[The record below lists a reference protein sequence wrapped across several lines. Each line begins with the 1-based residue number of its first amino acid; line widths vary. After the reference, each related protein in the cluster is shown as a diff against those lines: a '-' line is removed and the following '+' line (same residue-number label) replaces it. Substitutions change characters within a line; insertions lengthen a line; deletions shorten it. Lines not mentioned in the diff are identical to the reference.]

1 MIVLLVEDHRPLAQ
15 TTTSFLE
22 AEGFDVDYAAD
33 GLAALTIAST
43 NVYDAIILDLML
55 PKLDGYTI
63 CRELRTTSKIDTPIL
78 MLTARDT
85 LEDKL
90 KGFELGAD
98 DYLVKP
104 FEQREL
110 LARLHALIKRNRG
123 EVSSKRIYISDLTLD
138 TGTMQVW
145 RSGQELALSP
155 TGYRILR
162 ILMRE
167 SPKVVS
173 RDAIEQELWG
183 DAVPDSDVLRS
194 HLYNLRQSV
203 DLPYDVPLIQTVK
216 GIGFK
221 LAEKT
226 SNKDE

>member
-22 AEGFDVDYAAD
+22 SEGFEVDYAAD
-33 GLAALTIAST
+33 GLSALNIAS
-43 NVYDAIILDLML
+43 NSSHDAIILDLML
-55 PKLDGYTI
+55 PKMDGYTL
-63 CRELRTTSKIDTPIL
+63 CHELRNQCNIDTPIL

-90 KGFELGAD
+90 QGFEQGAD

-110 LARLHALIKRNRG
+110 LARLNALIKRSRG
-123 EVSSKRIYISDLTLD
+123 EVSAKRMQISDLVLD

-145 RSGQELALSP
+145 RGEQELQLSP

-167 SPKVVS
+167 SPNVVS

-183 DAVPDSDVLRS
+183 DAIPDSDVLRS
-194 HLYNLRQSV
+194 HLYNLRKSV
-203 DLPYDVPLIQTVK
+203 DMPFNTSLIQTIK
-216 GIGFK
+216 GVGFK
-221 LAEKT
+221 LV
-226 SNKDE
+226 DE

>member
-22 AEGFDVDYAAD
+22 SEGFEVDYAAD
-33 GLAALTIAST
+33 GLSALNIAST
-43 NVYDAIILDLML
+43 NIYDAIILDLML

-63 CRELRTTSKIDTPIL
+63 CHELRTNSKIDTPIL

-90 KGFELGAD
+90 KGFKQGAD

-110 LARLHALIKRNRG
+110 LARLNALIKRNRG
-123 EVSSKRIYISDLTLD
+123 EVSSKRLNVADLTLD
-138 TGTMQVW
+138 TGTLQAW
-145 RSGQELALSP
+145 RDGKELNLSP

-194 HLYNLRQSV
+194 HLYNLRKSV
-203 DLPYDVPLIQTVK
+203 DMPYEEPLIQTIK
-216 GIGFK
+216 GVGFR
-221 LAEKT
+221 LAKIV
-226 SNKDE
+226 KDE

>member
-22 AEGFDVDYAAD
+22 SEGYEVDYAAD
-33 GLAALTIAST
+33 GLSALNIAS
-43 NVYDAIILDLML
+43 NNSYDAIILDLML
-55 PKLDGYTI
+55 PKLDGYSI
-63 CRELRTTSKIDTPIL
+63 CRELRTQCKIDTPIL

-90 KGFELGAD
+90 MGFEQGAD

-110 LARLHALIKRNRG
+110 LARIKALIKRHRG
-123 EVSSKRIYISDLTLD
+123 EVSSKRLQVGELILD
-138 TGTMQVW
+138 TGTMQAW
-145 RSGQELALSP
+145 RNSQELQLSP

-167 SPKVVS
+167 SPNVVN
-173 RDAIEQELWG
+173 RDSIEQELWG
-183 DAVPDSDVLRS
+183 DAIPNSDVLRS
-194 HLYNLRQSV
+194 HLYNLRKIV
-203 DLPYDVPLIQTVK
+203 DMPFEQALIQTIK
-216 GIGFK
+216 GVGFK
-221 LAEKT
+221 LTQEQ
-226 SNKDE
+226 

>member
-33 GLAALTIAST
+33 GLTALTIASD

-63 CRELRTTSKIDTPIL
+63 CHELRTTSKIDTPIL
-78 MLTARDT
+78 MLTALDT
-85 LEDKL
+85 LDDKL

-110 LARLHALIKRNRG
+110 LARLNALIKRNRG
-123 EVSSKRIYISDLTLD
+123 EVSSKRLTISDLTLD
-138 TGTMQVW
+138 TGTMQAW
-145 RSGQELALSP
+145 REGKELSLSP

-167 SPKVVS
+167 SPNVVS

-194 HLYNLRQSV
+194 HLYNLRKSV
-203 DLPYDVPLIQTVK
+203 DIPYETPLIQTIK
-216 GIGFK
+216 GVGFK
-221 LAEKT
+221 LVEITK
-226 SNKDE
+226 

>member
-33 GLAALTIAST
+33 GLTALNIASS

-63 CRELRTTSKIDTPIL
+63 CHELRNTSHIDTPIL

-90 KGFELGAD
+90 LGFKYGAD

-110 LARLHALIKRNRG
+110 LARLNALIKRNRG
-123 EVSSKRIYISDLTLD
+123 EVSSKRLQIADLILD
-138 TGTMQVW
+138 TGTMQAW
-145 RSGQELALSP
+145 RGGKELTLSP

-173 RDAIEQELWG
+173 RNELEHELWG

-194 HLYNLRQSV
+194 HLYNLRKSV
-203 DLPYDVPLIQTVK
+203 DMPYEKPLIHTIK
-216 GIGFK
+216 GVGFK
-221 LAEKT
+221 LVEKPDDT
-226 SNKDE
+226 A

>member
-22 AEGFDVDYAAD
+22 AEGFEVDYAAD
-33 GLAALTIAST
+33 GLSALNIASN

-63 CRELRTTSKIDTPIL
+63 CHELRTNSKIDTPIL

-90 KGFELGAD
+90 KGFERGAD

-110 LARLHALIKRNRG
+110 LARLNALIKRHRG
-123 EVSSKRIYISDLTLD
+123 EVSTKRLKINDLTLD

-145 RSGQELALSP
+145 RGGKELALSP

-167 SPKVVS
+167 SPNVVS

-194 HLYNLRQSV
+194 HLYNLRKSV
-203 DLPYDVPLIQTVK
+203 DMPYEVPLIQTIK
-216 GIGFK
+216 GVGFK

-226 SNKDE
+226 QN

>member
-22 AEGFDVDYAAD
+22 AEGFEVDYAAD
-33 GLAALTIAST
+33 GLSALNIASA

-55 PKLDGYTI
+55 PKLDGYSI
-63 CRELRTTSKIDTPIL
+63 CHELRNTSKIDTPIL

-110 LARLHALIKRNRG
+110 LARLHALIKRQRG
-123 EVSSKRIYISDLTLD
+123 EVSSKRLQIGDLVLD
-138 TGTMQVW
+138 TGTMQTW
-145 RSGQELALSP
+145 RAGKELTLSP

-167 SPKVVS
+167 SPNVVS

-194 HLYNLRQSV
+194 HLYNLRKSV
-203 DLPYDVPLIQTVK
+203 DSPYDQALIQTIK
-216 GIGFK
+216 GVGFK
-221 LAEKT
+221 LVDG
-226 SNKDE
+226 S

>member
-22 AEGFDVDYAAD
+22 SEGFEVDYAAD
-33 GLAALTIAST
+33 GLSALNIAST
-43 NVYDAIILDLML
+43 NNYDALILDLML
-55 PKLDGYTI
+55 PKLDGYSI
-63 CRELRTTSKIDTPIL
+63 CRELRTQGKIDTPIL

-90 KGFELGAD
+90 QGFQEGAD

-110 LARLHALIKRNRG
+110 LARLNALIKRSRG
-123 EVSSKRIYISDLTLD
+123 EVSSKRMQVADLTLD
-138 TGTMQVW
+138 TGTIQAW
-145 RSGQELALSP
+145 REGQEIQLSP

-167 SPKVVS
+167 SPNVVE
-173 RDAIEQELWG
+173 RDAIEHELWG
-183 DAVPDSDVLRS
+183 DAIPDSDVLRS
-194 HLYNLRQSV
+194 HLYNLRKAV
-203 DLPYDVPLIQTVK
+203 DLPFEKPLIQTIK
-216 GIGFK
+216 GVGFK
-221 LAEKT
+221 LVE
-226 SNKDE
+226 E

>member
-22 AEGFDVDYAAD
+22 SEGFEVDYAAD
-33 GLAALTIAST
+33 GLSALNIAST
-43 NVYDAIILDLML
+43 NIYDAIILDLML

-63 CRELRTTSKIDTPIL
+63 CHELRTNSKIDTPIL

-90 KGFELGAD
+90 KGFKQGAD

-110 LARLHALIKRNRG
+110 LARLNALIKRNRG
-123 EVSSKRIYISDLTLD
+123 EVSSKRLNVADLTLD
-138 TGTMQVW
+138 TGTLQAW
-145 RSGQELALSP
+145 RDGKELTLSP

-194 HLYNLRQSV
+194 HLYNLRKSV
-203 DLPYDVPLIQTVK
+203 DMPYEEPLIQTIK
-216 GIGFK
+216 GVGFR
-221 LAEKT
+221 LAKIV
-226 SNKDE
+226 KDE

>member
-33 GLAALTIAST
+33 GLSALNIAST

-55 PKLDGYTI
+55 PKVDGYTI
-63 CRELRTTSKIDTPIL
+63 CRELRTTGKIDTPIL

-110 LARLHALIKRNRG
+110 LARLNALIKRNRG
-123 EVSSKRIYISDLTLD
+123 EVSSKRINIGDLTLD

-145 RSGQELALSP
+145 RAGKELALSP

-167 SPKVVS
+167 SPNVVS

-194 HLYNLRQSV
+194 HLYNLRKSV
-203 DLPYDVPLIQTVK
+203 DIPYENPMIQTIK
-216 GIGFK
+216 GVGFK
-221 LAEKT
+221 LVEKIQ
-226 SNKDE
+226 N

>member
-22 AEGFDVDYAAD
+22 AEGFEVDYAAD
-33 GLAALTIAST
+33 GLSALNIASS

-63 CRELRTTSKIDTPIL
+63 CHELRTNSKIDTPIL

-90 KGFELGAD
+90 KGFEQGAD

-110 LARLHALIKRNRG
+110 LARLNALIKRHRG
-123 EVSSKRIYISDLTLD
+123 EVSSKRLIIGDLTLD

-145 RSGQELALSP
+145 RGGKELTLSP

-167 SPKVVS
+167 SPNVVS

-194 HLYNLRQSV
+194 HLYNLRKSV
-203 DLPYDVPLIQTVK
+203 DMPYEVPLIQTIK
-216 GIGFK
+216 GVGFK
-221 LAEKT
+221 LVEKIKE
-226 SNKDE
+226 S

>member
-33 GLAALTIAST
+33 GLSALNIAST

-55 PKLDGYTI
+55 PKVDGYTI
-63 CRELRTTSKIDTPIL
+63 CSELRTTSKIDTPIL

-110 LARLHALIKRNRG
+110 LARLNALIKRNRG
-123 EVSSKRIYISDLTLD
+123 EVSSKRMNIGDLTLD
-138 TGTMQVW
+138 TGTMQAW
-145 RSGQELALSP
+145 RGGKELALLP

-167 SPKVVS
+167 SPNVVS

-194 HLYNLRQSV
+194 HLYNLRKSV
-203 DLPYDVPLIQTVK
+203 DIPYENPMILTIK
-216 GIGFK
+216 GVGFK
-221 LAEKT
+221 LVEKIQ
-226 SNKDE
+226 N